1 MRNSLFMHCGWFLI
15 AIIAFVAGS
24 VNRSPEKSSNSVKDD
39 AHGSGQYKRHSSSLS
54 SLPSLK
60 HGRSSKTGEQA
71 ITTGLNK
78 PGTPL
83 DITAG
88 LTADARKPLS
98 DWDISELGQMM
109 AKDSNPIR
117 RRMAFNRLLRGL
129 TAENAPLIREQVK
142 SLRPESSEFKDFHYA
157 WGAIAG
163 AEAVLN
169 GKKTREVDM
178 AVTMSGWASAEPE
191 LAFNWVNELPEG
203 DRDGLKG
210 AMIAGIADNDP
221 AAAARYAYQ
230 LASMGDRDADQM
242 LGIVTS
248 RVLSNGGHLEA
259 SVWAENLPDGPMRA
273 AALDRVA
280 HDYVARDPE
289 GAAAWA
295 ERFAGEPHNARVI
308 EEVGDE
314 WAERDPVA
322 AINWL
327 NSLDTGAGKSAG
339 LSSAFGEWARRD
351 PQAASEHLITMPE
364 SPDRDSAISGF
375 SRRLASENPE
385 AAIAWAAEINDASA
399 RENALV
405 RAGQSMFRRDA
416 SGTRA
421 WLATSGLP
429 QEAQQQIVNPPQHR
443 R

>member
-1 MRNSLFMHCGWFLI
+1 MRNSLFLHCGWFLI
-15 AIIAFVAGS
+15 AVIAFVIGS
-24 VNRSPEKSSNSVKDD
+24 VNSSRDQSSTSGKDD
-39 AHGSGQYKRHSSSLS
+39 AQKSRQDNRSSSSLS
-54 SLPSLK
+54 AL
-60 HGRSSKTGEQA
+60 GQNRESKTGQQEIPA
-71 ITTGLNK
+71 GLVN
-78 PGTPL
+78 PGTL
-83 DITAG
+83 LGTTAG
-88 LTADARKPLS
+88 RPTTARQPLS
-98 DWDISELGQMM
+98 EWDIEELGQIM
-109 AKDSNPIR
+109 AKESNPLR
-117 RRMAFNRLLRGL
+117 RRMAFTRLLQGM
-129 TAENAPLIREQVK
+129 TAENALLIRDQVK

-178 AVTMSGWASAEPE
+178 DVTMAGWASAEPE
-191 LAFNWVNELPEG
+191 LAFNWVNDLPEG
-203 DRDGLKG
+203 DRARLKG

-221 AAAARYAYQ
+221 AAAAGYAYQ
-230 LASMGDRDADQM
+230 LASMGDKDADRM

-248 RVLSNGGHLEA
+248 RVLGNGGHLEA
-259 SVWAENLPDGPMRA
+259 SVWAENLPDGAMRA

-280 HDYVARDPE
+280 HDYVAHDPE

-295 ERFAGEPHNARVI
+295 ERFAGQAHNARVI

-322 AINWL
+322 AIDWL
-327 NSLDTGAGKSAG
+327 NSLDAGKGKSEG
-339 LSSAFGEWARRD
+339 LSSAFGEWAKRD
-351 PQAASEHLITMPE
+351 PTAASQHLVSMPE

-375 SRRLASENPE
+375 SRRLASENPQ
-385 AAIAWAAEINDASA
+385 AAIAWASEINDASS

-416 SGTRA
+416 SGTRE
-421 WLATSGLP
+421 WLASSGLP
-429 QEAQQQIVNPPQHR
+429 PAAQEQIVNPPQNR